1 VLRSFV
7 QRYHSDLPSKELHS
21 CANGIIV
28 VLLEKLGH
36 SNVRIR
42 ESTSEALLFL
52 AMNKEIGLNCVAPH
66 LLKPP
71 KSQVGT
77 QVFFQCTC
85 GKEDCVKYCIH
96 CAKRGMYVL
105 KHHITKA
112 MSTISDSIVLVLIEY
127 CRRLFWKCKVYVYI
141 HILH

>member
-1 VLRSFV
+1 MFVTNGKLNLTFCLWFQVLRSFV

-71 KSQVGT
+71 KSQVGLLSCPFT
-77 QVFFQCTC
+77 SFSNVL
-85 GKEDCVKYCIH
+85 VK
-96 CAKRGMYVL
+96 RE
-105 KHHITKA
+105 
-112 MSTISDSIVLVLIEY
+112 IVLNTVFIVEILNEN
-127 CRRLFWKCKVYVYI
+127 CKMKHVRVKTKY
-141 HILH
+141 